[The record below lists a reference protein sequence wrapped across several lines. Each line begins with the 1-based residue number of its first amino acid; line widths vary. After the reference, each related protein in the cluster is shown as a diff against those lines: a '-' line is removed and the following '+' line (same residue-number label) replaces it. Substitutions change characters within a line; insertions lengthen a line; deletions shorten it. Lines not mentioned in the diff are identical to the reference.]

1 MRRRWETWRNLDAWF
16 KVWRGAKSMM
26 FTAPGQRLSAGIL
39 CDLYICVHPG
49 HPQPPLG
56 IQAPWPCRGE
66 SIASCRD
73 KQPGPPFMV
82 SILAYYIPALM
93 RGPAPPGTPQQRS
106 QKAYPWRGS
115 PCPGDG
121 ASLAM
126 LVLLLARMLLGPGA
140 SPSNSLDNFGPS
152 SGGLWDFSS
161 SRSSSHVYHT
171 DKLVCLQGL
180 VQGNSSQRLGFFLLL
195 LVPPPPTGFAGGVPF
210 KHPCLIFPMWGV
222 QVWVGVWSSHGH
234 VLGFQLSPE
243 DRSDTQSQVLCCQ
256 GMNIYSYGISSQ
268 HIFILVFIQLCW
280 DFLGEQACTSPSSFQ
295 FLVWFL
301 FLASLSWCFYFLQT
315 TTL

>member
-1 MRRRWETWRNLDAWF
+1 
-16 KVWRGAKSMM
+16 
-26 FTAPGQRLSAGIL
+26 
-39 CDLYICVHPG
+39 
-49 HPQPPLG
+49 
-56 IQAPWPCRGE
+56 
-66 SIASCRD
+66 
-73 KQPGPPFMV
+73 MV

-195 LVPPPPTGFAGGVPF
+195 LVPPPPLA
-210 KHPCLIFPMWGV
+210 L
-222 QVWVGVWSSHGH
+222 
-234 VLGFQLSPE
+234 
-243 DRSDTQSQVLCCQ
+243 
-256 GMNIYSYGISSQ
+256 
-268 HIFILVFIQLCW
+268 LVEC
-280 DFLGEQACTSPSSFQ
+280 PSSTLALFFPCGVYRCGWGSGAHMAM
-295 FLVWFL
+295 FLVSSFPQKTDL
-301 FLASLSWCFYFLQT
+301 IRRARCFAAKE
-315 TTL
+315 

>member
-1 MRRRWETWRNLDAWF
+1 
-16 KVWRGAKSMM
+16 
-26 FTAPGQRLSAGIL
+26 
-39 CDLYICVHPG
+39 
-49 HPQPPLG
+49 
-56 IQAPWPCRGE
+56 
-66 SIASCRD
+66 
-73 KQPGPPFMV
+73 MV

-195 LVPPPPTGFAGGVPF
+195 LVPPPP
-210 KHPCLIFPMWGV
+210 HW
-222 QVWVGVWSSHGH
+222 
-234 VLGFQLSPE
+234 
-243 DRSDTQSQVLCCQ
+243 
-256 GMNIYSYGISSQ
+256 
-268 HIFILVFIQLCW
+268 LCW
-280 DFLGEQACTSPSSFQ
+280 WSALQAPLPYFSHVGCTDVGGGLELTWPCS
-295 FLVWFL
+295 WFPA
-301 FLASLSWCFYFLQT
+301 FPRRPI
-315 TTL
+315 